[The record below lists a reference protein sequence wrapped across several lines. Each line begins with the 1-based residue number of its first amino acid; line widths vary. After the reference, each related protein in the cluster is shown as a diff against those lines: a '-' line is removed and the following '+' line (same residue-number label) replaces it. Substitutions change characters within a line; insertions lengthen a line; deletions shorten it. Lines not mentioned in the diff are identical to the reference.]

1 MQRILRYDYAYAK
14 LTPFNYASALHIPK
28 TSSSQS
34 NRLKLTGGEMTGPI
48 SFGNDR
54 SIGSRA
60 TGTQL
65 DIHAGKVDIRMIPEN
80 AVGNDISKCVNIRD
94 TGTGKLYPVA
104 TATPPQEFDLP
115 LAEGFSS
122 LGSEPSTYW
131 KNQFGEVTV
140 ILQVKKNQ
148 PISDGEI
155 AAYLPAGFS
164 PSMQLRY
171 PCLAPASRSTGFLYV
186 FPNGEIAISFSPGA
200 FPDVLAS
207 FTFLAAN

>member
-1 MQRILRYDYAYAK
+1 MPQRPLICLTSKDAVVGLPEGWPQNRNDFIRFFNGNLAYTLDLIA
-14 LTPFNYASALHIPK
+14 NYGNK
-28 TSSSQS
+28 
-34 NRLKLTGGEMTGPI
+34 RLAYRL
-48 SFGNDR
+48 
-54 SIGSRA
+54 A
-60 TGTQL
+60 TG
-65 DIHAGKVDIRMIPEN
+65 DWAEI
-80 AVGNDISKCVNIRD
+80 
-94 TGTGKLYPVA
+94 A
-104 TATPPQEFDLP
+104 TAMPPQEFDLP

-186 FPNGEIAISFSPGA
+186 DPNGGIAISFSDGA